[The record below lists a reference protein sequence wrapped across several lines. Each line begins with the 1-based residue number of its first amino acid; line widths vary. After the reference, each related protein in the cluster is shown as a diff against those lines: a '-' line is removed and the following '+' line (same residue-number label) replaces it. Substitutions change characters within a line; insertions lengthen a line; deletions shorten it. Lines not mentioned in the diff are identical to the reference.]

1 MAVGKGFYII
11 LQDNKYDLIPNTGS
25 CPEALAFA
33 ETTEEIHDL
42 LVQTIWSKLLLLTG
56 FNTFA
61 TELDKLSNFPLV
73 QRDMI
78 SFYKLTFSSSFLPHQ
93 EDGHELR

>member
-11 LQDNKYDLIPNTGS
+11 LQDNKYDMIPRTGG

-33 ETTEEIHDL
+33 ETTEEVHDL
-42 LVQTIWSKLLLLTG
+42 LLYTIWNKVLLTG
-56 FNTFA
+56 FDTFS
-61 TELDKLSNFPLV
+61 TELEKLSNFPLV

-78 SFYKLTFSSSFLPHQ
+78 SFYKLTFSSSFLTHP
-93 EDGHELR
+93 ENCYELR